1 MVENTSGDMDELI
14 DIEKVVI
21 NGTNYLLVDQ
31 QSDGGFASEQAAMD
45 AATGGEVILIASWM
59 V

>member
-1 MVENTSGDMDELI
+1 MDELI